1 MASATVGTKVA
12 VAALRGFPITDSI
25 VPLTA
30 DFVGPSIWLIDLFL
44 FVGTSTIS
52 CTVFLEVTGFKVPE
66 TSDFGEFNVLDFP
79 GIATDGLV
87 EVDDFGVRV
96 GKGSEKLE
104 NIFGVLL
111 QLEGPVGESTE
122 DRRGSGIP
130 GNGPVS
136 VSLDDFGGLTATDG
150 EIKFSNGSGS
160 FVVSKGGEQSG
171 ENGVKVDRRS

>member
-1 MASATVGTKVA
+1 MSLSIAPQIKSRANLGRIYSLLVSILLRTFRAWVASATVGTKVA

-79 GIATDGLV
+79 G
-87 EVDDFGVRV
+87 
-96 GKGSEKLE
+96 
-104 NIFGVLL
+104 
-111 QLEGPVGESTE
+111 
-122 DRRGSGIP
+122 
-130 GNGPVS
+130 
-136 VSLDDFGGLTATDG
+136 
-150 EIKFSNGSGS
+150 
-160 FVVSKGGEQSG
+160 
-171 ENGVKVDRRS
+171 